1 VRKNMSITPQEIVDK
16 AFSTKF
22 RGYDKEEV
30 DEFLDKIYIDYE
42 ELTRYKD
49 ETERY
54 IKRLEE
60 RLSYYT
66 NDIPK
71 RTVTNDEKQEQEP
84 ETMNDSIFY

>member
-1 VRKNMSITPQEIVDK
+1 MSITPQEIVDK

-71 RTVTNDEKQEQEP
+71 RTVTNDQEREP
-84 ETMNDSIFY
+84 EAMNDSIFY

>member
-1 VRKNMSITPQEIVDK
+1 MTITPQDIVDK
-16 AFSTKF
+16 VFSTKF

-42 ELTRYKD
+42 ELVRYKD

-84 ETMNDSIFY
+84 EAIHDSIFY

>member
-1 VRKNMSITPQEIVDK
+1 MSITPQDIVDK

-71 RTVTNDEKQEQEP
+71 RTVTNDQEQEP
-84 ETMNDSIFY
+84 EVMNNSIFY

>member
-1 VRKNMSITPQEIVDK
+1 MSITPQDIVDK

-66 NDIPK
+66 TDIPK
-71 RTVTNDEKQEQEP
+71 RTVTNEQEP
-84 ETMNDSIFY
+84 EAMNDSIFY

>member
-1 VRKNMSITPQEIVDK
+1 MLITPKDIVDK

-30 DEFLDKIYIDYE
+30 DEFLDKIYINYE
-42 ELTRYKD
+42 ELVRNKD

-60 RLSYYT
+60 HLSYYT

-71 RTVTNDEKQEQEP
+71 RPVSTSKSKNQKQ
-84 ETMNDSIFY
+84 

>member
-1 VRKNMSITPQEIVDK
+1 MSITPQDIVDR

-60 RLSYYT
+60 RLTYYT

-71 RTVTNDEKQEQEP
+71 RTVTNDQEQEP
-84 ETMNDSIFY
+84 EAMNDSIFY

>member
-1 VRKNMSITPQEIVDK
+1 MSITPQDIVDK
-16 AFSTKF
+16 VFSTKF
-22 RGYDKEEV
+22 RGYDQEEV

-54 IKRLEE
+54 IRRLEE

-71 RTVTNDEKQEQEP
+71 RTVTNDEKQEQQP
-84 ETMNDSIFY
+84 EAMNDSIFY

>member
-1 VRKNMSITPQEIVDK
+1 MSITPQDIVDK
-16 AFSTKF
+16 VFSTKF
-22 RGYDKEEV
+22 RGYDQEEV

-71 RTVTNDEKQEQEP
+71 RTVTNDEKQEQEQEP
-84 ETMNDSIFY
+84 EAMNDSIFY

>member
-1 VRKNMSITPQEIVDK
+1 MSITPQDIVDK

-71 RTVTNDEKQEQEP
+71 RTVTNEQEP
-84 ETMNDSIFY
+84 ETINDSIFY

>member
-1 VRKNMSITPQEIVDK
+1 MSITPQDIVDK

-42 ELTRYKD
+42 ELVRYKD

-60 RLSYYT
+60 RLSDYT
-66 NDIPK
+66 TDILK
-71 RTVTNDEKQEQEP
+71 RTVTNEQEP
-84 ETMNDSIFY
+84 EAINDSIFY

>member
-1 VRKNMSITPQEIVDK
+1 MSITPQDIVDK
-16 AFSTKF
+16 VFSTKF

-42 ELTRYKD
+42 ELVGCKD

-66 NDIPK
+66 TDIPK
-71 RTVTNDEKQEQEP
+71 RTVTNEQEP
-84 ETMNDSIFY
+84 EAINDSIFY

>member
-1 VRKNMSITPQEIVDK
+1 MSITPQEIVDK

-71 RTVTNDEKQEQEP
+71 RTVTNDQEQEP
-84 ETMNDSIFY
+84 EPLNDSIFY

>member
-1 VRKNMSITPQEIVDK
+1 MSITPQEIVDK

-30 DEFLDKIYIDYE
+30 DEFLDKIYIEYE

-71 RTVTNDEKQEQEP
+71 RTVTNDQEQEP
-84 ETMNDSIFY
+84 EAMNDSIFY

>member
-1 VRKNMSITPQEIVDK
+1 MSITPQEIVDK

-42 ELTRYKD
+42 ELVRCKD

-54 IKRLEE
+54 IKKLEE

-66 NDIPK
+66 TDIPK
-71 RTVTNDEKQEQEP
+71 RTVTNEQEP
-84 ETMNDSIFY
+84 EAINDSIFY

>member
-1 VRKNMSITPQEIVDK
+1 MSITPQDIVDK
-16 AFSTKF
+16 AFLTKF

-42 ELTRYKD
+42 ELVRCKD

-71 RTVTNDEKQEQEP
+71 RTVTNDQEQEP
-84 ETMNDSIFY
+84 EAMNDSIFY

>member
-1 VRKNMSITPQEIVDK
+1 MTITPQDIVDK
-16 AFSTKF
+16 VFSTKF

-42 ELTRYKD
+42 ELVRYKD
-49 ETERY
+49 ETEPY

-84 ETMNDSIFY
+84 EAIHDSIFY

>member
-1 VRKNMSITPQEIVDK
+1 VRKNMSITPQDIVDK

-22 RGYDKEEV
+22 LGYDKEEV

-60 RLSYYT
+60 RLTYYT

-71 RTVTNDEKQEQEP
+71 RTVTNDQEQEP
-84 ETMNDSIFY
+84 EAMNDSIFY